1 MAAMEKN
8 DYARLGDLPLESVGE
23 LVSDLEFEEDTDQA
37 VALVQEDRAESAA
50 RDRMNSIKNAVVAYG
65 CAMAFGL
72 ATAFVLWAKW
82 VNA

>member
-1 MAAMEKN
+1 MEN
-8 DYARLGDLPLESVGE
+8 YDYARFGDLPLESVGE
-23 LVSDLEFEEDTDQA
+23 QVSDLQFEEASDQA

-65 CAMAFGL
+65 WAMAFGL
-72 ATAFVLWAKW
+72 VAAFVLWAKW